1 MTIMKICSI
10 CLLSVFTA
18 EANLI
23 RSLQQDKVG
32 LKDAQM
38 ESMIEELSLRSCD
51 IVVMEGNGNAGYK
64 SQFAMAQTQLC
75 QKLSCFY
82 SNGEV
87 DLHLASGL
95 NQIYDI

>member
-1 MTIMKICSI
+1 MKIFSI
-10 CLLSVFTA
+10 CLLSVFNA